1 MELWL
6 YDHSRNTRES
16 IEVNADPITIGREDG
31 NTIVL
36 KSPFVAR
43 THCRIV
49 RKGNQMQ
56 VESLSR
62 AGTRVANAEVLP
74 DQPLKVDFG
83 DEIQLGQYSIALVGR
98 EKRKLGEQAV
108 VSDAELHAKLMEM
121 ESKVHTELLE
131 RMNLRV
137 TGHLNKGDSRFIEE
151 VLHHLESLLNKFV
164 QQLNPQV
171 LTYTIRMHLRQLVQA
186 EVVRQCEGRIQTDY
200 KSADERVL
208 DAQKESQISQLVTG
222 LVDMMPLLFDPTSV
236 QEDLAVAEDAFEDLF
251 VQELPMI
258 PRDLQRYIVLRTVSK
273 DIQDIMFG
281 LGPLQDLLEMPSVS
295 EIMVVGK
302 DHIYI
307 EKQGKI
313 VETSRTFFN
322 DEILLSIVE
331 RILTPVGRRVDTSTP
346 LVDARLP
353 DGSRVN
359 VVINPLSLVG
369 PCLTIRKFGWVP
381 FTMDDL
387 IERQSVSGA
396 VAEFLQGCVIGRKNI
411 LISGGTG
418 SGKTTL
424 LNVLSA
430 YARPNER
437 IITVEESAELKLPQP
452 HVVKLEG
459 RPANVEGKGAYTIR
473 DLVRNSLRMRP
484 DRIIIGEVRGAEAMD
499 MLQAMNT
506 GHDGSLSTIH
516 ANTPYDCMKRLE
528 ALVLMA
534 VDMPIAAVR
543 EQIVSAIDMIV
554 QVARFADGRRRVT
567 RVSEVTAIEP
577 ESGQLRLED
586 IFTLRD
592 PNQERLRHT
601 GYMPTFTRDLTD
613 QKHFDVEVFL

>member
-16 IEVNADPITIGREDG
+16 VEVQGDPITIGREEG
-31 NTIVL
+31 NTLVL

-43 THCRIV
+43 RHCQIV
-49 RKGNQMQ
+49 RKGNQMY

-62 AGTRVANAEVLP
+62 AGTRVANREVLP
-74 DQPLKVDFG
+74 DQPLTVDFG
-83 DEIQLGQYSIALVGR
+83 DEIQLGQFSLALVGR
-98 EKRKLGEQAV
+98 ESRKLGQEEQVTDAV
-108 VSDAELHAKLMEM
+108 LHGQLMEM
-121 ESKVHTELLE
+121 ESEVHTELLE

-137 TGHLNKGDSRFIEE
+137 TGHLNKKDNRFIDE
-151 VLHHLESLLNKFV
+151 VLSHLESVLSNRIE
-164 QQLNPQV
+164 QMDRQV
-171 LTYTIRMHLRQLVQA
+171 LLYTMKSHLRRLVQA
-186 EVVRQCEGRIQTDY
+186 EVVRQCEGRVQTDY
-200 KSADERVL
+200 KSADSRVL
-208 DAQKESQISQLVTG
+208 DPAKEQQISQLVTNM
-222 LVDMMPLLFDPTSV
+222 VDSMPLLFDPTSV
-236 QEDLAVAEDAFEDLF
+236 QEDLAVAEEAFEDLF
-251 VQELPMI
+251 EQELPMV
-258 PRDLQRYIVLRTVSK
+258 PRDVQRYIVGRTISK

-295 EIMVVGK
+295 EVMVVGK

-307 EKQGKI
+307 EKQGRI
-313 VETSRTFFN
+313 IETSRTFFS
-322 DEILLSIVE
+322 DEILLSIIE

-387 IERQSVSGA
+387 IERGSVSEP
-396 VAEFLQGCVIGRKNI
+396 VAEFLQGCVVGRKNI

-437 IITVEESAELKLPQP
+437 IITVEESAELRLPQP

-473 DLVRNSLRMRP
+473 DLVKNSLRMRP
-484 DRIIIGEVRGAEAMD
+484 DRIIIGEVRGAEALD

-516 ANTPYDCMKRLE
+516 ANTPYDCMKRAE

-534 VDMPIAAVR
+534 VDMPIRAIR
-543 EQIVSAIDMIV
+543 EQIVSAIDMVV

-567 RVSEVTAIEP
+567 TISEVTTIEP
-577 ESGQLRLED
+577 ETNQIRLED

-592 PNQERLRHT
+592 PAQPRLRHS
-601 GYMPTFTRDLTD
+601 GYIPSFTREMLE
-613 QKHFDVEVFL
+613 QKHFGVEVFL